1 MTLTEEILGV
11 VTRAGASLT
20 PELERAASI
29 VEELVRAERESD
41 IEPIL
46 EWLNKRRAEC
56 SAKVEEIPLRDV
68 GGWGADAATGN
79 IVHHSGGFF
88 SVIGVRT
95 TGAGEREVASWDQPI
110 VKQDKSSIS
119 GLICQRQKGVV
130 RYLFHGKFEPGNLHK
145 IQISPALQA
154 TPSNLERTHT
164 GRRPRLAEYFGD
176 EGKGTVVK
184 IVEAAEDGGRFYK
197 KTIRNILVEVDEA
210 EAVPITDEYVW
221 LTRPQIMKL
230 LMVDGA
236 MNSLARNVCVLI

>member
-1 MTLTEEILGV
+1 MNLKEEILNI
-11 VTRAGASLT
+11 VTLAGYRIS
-20 PELERAASI
+20 PELERTAEAL
-29 VEELVRAERESD
+29 EEIVRAERESD
-41 IEPIL
+41 TEPIL
-46 EWLNKRRAEC
+46 KWLNKRRAEC
-56 SAKVEEIPLRDV
+56 SADVAEIPLRDV
-68 GGWGADAATGN
+68 TGWGADASTSN
-79 IVHHSGGFF
+79 ITHHLGGFF

-95 TGAGEREVASWDQPI
+95 TGAGEREVASWEQPI
-110 VKQDKSSIS
+110 VKQDKSSVS
-119 GLICQRQKGVV
+119 GVVCQRRNGVM

-176 EGKGTVVK
+176 EGKGKVLK

-210 EAVPITDEYVW
+210 EEVPITSEYIW

>member
-1 MTLTEEILGV
+1 MNLKEEILNI
-11 VTRAGASLT
+11 VTLAGYRIS
-20 PELERAASI
+20 PELERTAEAL
-29 VEELVRAERESD
+29 EEIVRAERESD
-41 IEPIL
+41 IEPVL
-46 EWLNKRRAEC
+46 EWLKKRRAEC
-56 SAKVEEIPLRDV
+56 PADVAEIPLRDV
-68 GGWGADAATGN
+68 AGWGADANTGN
-79 IVHHSGGFF
+79 ITHHSGGFF

-110 VKQDKSSIS
+110 VKQDKSSVS
-119 GLICQRQKGVV
+119 GVVCQRQNGVM

-176 EGKGTVVK
+176 EGKGKVLK

-210 EAVPITDEYVW
+210 EEVPITSEYIW

-236 MNSLARNVCVLI
+236 MNSLARNVSVLI